1 MTGDDEGGSIF
12 GGAVSGFS
20 GVYGGG
26 GCSGRQD
33 ELRLRS
39 GGVLHTSICQP
50 LFARGGWIYDRF
62 AVEWTKTDISE
73 KLFC

>member
-1 MTGDDEGGSIF
+1 M
-12 GGAVSGFS
+12 SGFS

-26 GCSGRQD
+26 GGCSRQD

-50 LFARGGWIYDRF
+50 LFARRGWIYDRF
-62 AVEWTKTDISE
+62 AGLLLNGQKQIFLKKKT
-73 KLFC
+73 LL